1 MWGSSM
7 IGFGEYTYRIKN
19 ETIDRDWMKIGF
31 SVSKTKIS
39 VHILSG
45 LNEEQELLDKL
56 GKYNRGVSCLYITKL
71 ANIDVKI
78 LEQLVKKGYNKSV
91 FIGQC

>member
-1 MWGSSM
+1 
-7 IGFGEYTYRIKN
+7 
-19 ETIDRDWMKIGF
+19 
-31 SVSKTKIS
+31 
-39 VHILSG
+39 
-45 LNEEQELLDKL
+45 
-56 GKYNRGVSCLYITKL
+56 LYITKL